1 VIFKEPLILVSREF
15 GMAMESV
22 LKQLESRIE
31 ELVEAYSG
39 AVLRSAEL
47 ESRVDDLVTEI
58 TELKT
63 RLSSE
68 TDAGERVALLEQ
80 QRDELAARLE
90 KVLGLID
97 GVLRSN

>member
-1 VIFKEPLILVSREF
+1 
-15 GMAMESV
+15 MAMESV

-39 AVLRSAEL
+39 AVSRSAEL
-47 ESRVDDLVTEI
+47 ETRVGDLETEA

-68 TDAGERVALLEQ
+68 SDASGRVALLER

-97 GVLRSN
+97 GVLTSK

>member
-1 VIFKEPLILVSREF
+1 
-15 GMAMESV
+15 MAMESV

-39 AVLRSAEL
+39 AVSRSTEL
-47 ESRVDDLVTEI
+47 EGRVGELEAEI
-58 TELKT
+58 AELKT
-63 RLSSE
+63 QLSGQSE
-68 TDAGERVALLEQ
+68 AGERVASLEQ

-97 GVLRSN
+97 GVLGESERSA

>member
-1 VIFKEPLILVSREF
+1 
-15 GMAMESV
+15 MAMESV

-47 ESRVDDLVTEI
+47 ETRVGDLETEAI
-58 TELKT
+58 ELKT
-63 RLSSE
+63 RLSGES
-68 TDAGERVALLEQ
+68 DAGKRVALLEQ

-97 GVLRSN
+97 GVLTSN

>member
-1 VIFKEPLILVSREF
+1 
-15 GMAMESV
+15 MAMESV

-31 ELVEAYSG
+31 ELVEAYSS

-47 ESRVDDLVTEI
+47 ETRVGDLETEAA
-58 TELKT
+58 ELKT

-68 TDAGERVALLEQ
+68 SEAGEQVALLEQ

-97 GVLRSN
+97 GVLTSN

>member
-1 VIFKEPLILVSREF
+1 
-15 GMAMESV
+15 MAMESV

-39 AVLRSAEL
+39 AVTRSAEL
-47 ESRVDDLVTEI
+47 EGKVGDLDNEI
-58 TELKT
+58 TELKAQ
-63 RLSSE
+63 LSGQSE
-68 TDAGERVALLEQ
+68 AGERVASLEK

-97 GVLRSN
+97 GVLGSDAKTS

>member
-1 VIFKEPLILVSREF
+1 
-15 GMAMESV
+15 MAMESV
-22 LKQLESRIE
+22 LKQLEARIE
-31 ELVEAYSG
+31 ELVEAYRG
-39 AVLRSAEL
+39 AVAKSAESEAKL
-47 ESRVDDLVTEI
+47 GEMETEL

-68 TDAGERVALLEQ
+68 SEANEKVASLEK

-97 GVLRSN
+97 GVLEK